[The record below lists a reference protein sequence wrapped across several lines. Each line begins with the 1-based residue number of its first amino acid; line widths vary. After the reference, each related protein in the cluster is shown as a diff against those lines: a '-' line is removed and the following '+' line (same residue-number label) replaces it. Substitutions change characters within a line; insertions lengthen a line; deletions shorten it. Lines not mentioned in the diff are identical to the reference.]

1 MEIQT
6 WADLVSGLDEA
17 LAFAKND
24 LKLDTTSTRF
34 NGYRTRLDE
43 LERSRQEDGDG
54 IALERFLAE
63 IELNAVAL
71 TESQELMAVVAF
83 LRTVPPGRAK
93 KKLQIVLKGPDLP
106 ADEDGNS
113 NHARNTMF
121 ELNLAARL
129 RRAGVAVEI
138 GGDADLDFTYN
149 GLRWFGE
156 CKRPYKLEN
165 VVNNI
170 GDACQ
175 QLGERLASSRLAARG
190 LLAISISRPLTTKAP
205 YLEFSSEEDL
215 RLALKER
222 VGRITQIMQEQM
234 EGLERCRGPRGGFGL
249 LIAHL
254 IMPAWN
260 VRTRMPV
267 GIQYSAGTDIAR
279 DGRGD
284 GQRLWDLVDRTFTR

>member
-24 LKLDTTSTRF
+24 LKLDTTNTRF
-34 NGYRTRLDE
+34 NAYRTRLDE
-43 LERSRQEDGDG
+43 LERSRQQYGDG
-54 IALERFLAE
+54 AALEGFLAE

-83 LRTVPPGRAK
+83 LRTVALDRAK

-106 ADEDGNS
+106 ADENENS
-113 NHARNTMF
+113 NYARNTMF

-156 CKRPYKLEN
+156 CKRPYKLESIT
-165 VVNNI
+165 NNI

-175 QLGERLASSRLAARG
+175 QLGQRLASSRLAARG

-205 YLEFSSEEDL
+205 YLEFSNEVEL

-234 EGLERCRGPRGGFGL
+234 EGLERCRGPQGGFGL

-267 GIQYSAGTDIAR
+267 GIQYSAGTDIGR